1 MADDRA
7 GRFDRAD
14 FEARPSKSAG
24 TTAAERGLPAAQVT
38 TTPEKAMPAQP
49 PALPPPPPAP
59 SAVPTTPPVAATSSA
74 APAWRRSELRPDDQ
88 IVNIVETG
96 PAPVAPLVDDA
107 RSGFV
112 LRDGD
117 SSRVILVDT
126 GPAFAQRVTQ
136 GTAVP
141 LVQGSPVALTQG
153 AAVPLAAGQAVPL
166 AQGAVVP
173 PSQGTS
179 PLSVIKEVLSNPA
192 LRTAAANALSA
203 ERSGDVAQQ
212 EPGEN
217 NSISTA
223 LGSLLSSFNSS

>member
-14 FEARPSKSAG
+14 FEARPRELAG
-24 TTAAERGLPAAQVT
+24 PMTAERELPAAQALPT
-38 TTPEKAMPAQP
+38 SEKATPAKP

-59 SAVPTTPPVAATSSA
+59 VAVPATPPIAAASSA
-74 APAWRRSELRPDDQ
+74 APAWRRSDLRPDDQ

-117 SSRVILVDT
+117 SNRVILVDT
-126 GPAFAQRVTQ
+126 GPAPTQRVTQ

-141 LVQGSPVALTQG
+141 LVQGSPVALAQG
-153 AAVPLAAGQAVPL
+153 AAVPMTAGQAVPL
-166 AQGAVVP
+166 
-173 PSQGTS
+173 SQGTATPTARDTS
-179 PLSVIKEVLSNPA
+179 PLSIIKEVLGNPA
-192 LRTAAANALSA
+192 LRKAATNALSS

-212 EPGEN
+212 EQGESN
-217 NSISTA
+217 LLSTA
-223 LGSLLSSFNSS
+223 LGSVLSNFNSS